1 VREGFLWLRKRVIK
15 KEEIDVEIENC
26 TVRIKDYVKNLGIQQ
41 THDVTS
47 KMGFIILEK
56 YKIKK

>member
-1 VREGFLWLRKRVIK
+1 MREGFLWLRKRVIK

>member
-15 KEEIDVEIENC
+15 KEAIDEEIENC
-26 TVRIKDYVKNLGIQQ
+26 TVRIKDYVKNLRIQP

-47 KMGFIILEK
+47 KLGFVILEK
-56 YKIKK
+56 YKIEK